1 MARQMPTPNDRG
13 PIREPPHALSECGGS
28 QQCTDQHENARTPV
42 CQTNIYLPGAAPVPL
57 PQLAV
62 GVEEPLD
69 MPAIAANQNR
79 GAAVSPIKIEKR
91 KESRVELR
99 VGLLELVASAM
110 RAHHL
115 PARHLVRPIV
125 FHATPKPLK
134 EPHRRS
140 FLVGKNRSWHRP

>member
-1 MARQMPTPNDRG
+1 
-13 PIREPPHALSECGGS
+13 
-28 QQCTDQHENARTPV
+28 
-42 CQTNIYLPGAAPVPL
+42 
-57 PQLAV
+57 
-62 GVEEPLD
+62 
-69 MPAIAANQNR
+69 MPAIVANQNR

>member
-1 MARQMPTPNDRG
+1 MA
-13 PIREPPHALSECGGS
+13 
-28 QQCTDQHENARTPV
+28 
-42 CQTNIYLPGAAPVPL
+42 
-57 PQLAV
+57 
-62 GVEEPLD
+62 
-69 MPAIAANQNR
+69 AIATNQNL

-110 RAHHL
+110 RARNL

-134 EPHRRS
+134 EPHRTPLSRRITGS
-140 FLVGKNRSWHRP
+140 RCPGIDHS